1 MEQYSTEGRTNPMY
15 ADDLISLFL
24 TWRLCLKKAS
34 CLLPLAQVLLMW
46 LLQVR
51 SEATST
57 PRQVVDFTLSKVWLW
72 SE

>member
-24 TWRLCLKKAS
+24 TWRLRLKKAS

-51 SEATST
+51 SDSEASST
-57 PRQVVDFTLSKVWLW
+57 PR
-72 SE
+72 